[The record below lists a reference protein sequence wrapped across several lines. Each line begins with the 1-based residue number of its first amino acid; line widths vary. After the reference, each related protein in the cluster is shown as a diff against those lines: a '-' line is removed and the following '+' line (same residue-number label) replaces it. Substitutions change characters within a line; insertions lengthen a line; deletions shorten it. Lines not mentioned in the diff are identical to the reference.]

1 MKKFKNLS
9 FPGGGVKKYFFE
21 IGCERLFMSHLIIVF
36 NNNVFGFF
44 SKTWTYRAYK
54 IVCLMFSN

>member
-9 FPGGGVKKYFFE
+9 LPRGWKKYFFE
-21 IGCERLFMSHLIIVF
+21 LGCERLFMSHLIIVF

-44 SKTWTYRAYK
+44 LKDMD
-54 IVCLMFSN
+54 L

>member
-9 FPGGGVKKYFFE
+9 LGGGEE
-21 IGCERLFMSHLIIVF
+21 IGCERLLMSYLIIVF

-44 SKTWTYRAYK
+44 LKDMD
-54 IVCLMFSN
+54 L

>member
-9 FPGGGVKKYFFE
+9 LPGGGVKKCFFE
-21 IGCERLFMSHLIIVF
+21 IGCERLFMSYLIIVF

-44 SKTWTYRAYK
+44 LKDMD
-54 IVCLMFSN
+54 L